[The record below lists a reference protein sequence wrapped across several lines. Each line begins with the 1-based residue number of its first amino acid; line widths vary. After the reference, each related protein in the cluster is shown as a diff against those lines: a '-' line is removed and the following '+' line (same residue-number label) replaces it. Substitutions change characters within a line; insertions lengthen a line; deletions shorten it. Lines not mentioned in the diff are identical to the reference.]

1 MYSCRR
7 KIKNAKRDSSGI
19 MVFIKKRLSKN
30 IEIVENNVE
39 DILWL
44 KANCQ
49 NGQNTVDIYFC
60 CTYILPKSSCRYQ
73 LEDVSK
79 LDILQNNVI
88 EFKNKG
94 HVIIL
99 GDINCR
105 TGTEDDFID
114 VPQVNNFVPAP
125 GDEDLHID
133 DVISVNNYVNKHRR
147 SEDNVVNEYGGDL
160 LKMCNTDNIFIVN
173 GRIGNDPECKLTC
186 HTSRGQS
193 VVDYFI
199 VNGTLL
205 KNIKMFAVSELTPL
219 SDHCSVSIQLNLDRD
234 LCPKNRDNKC
244 TTRSY
249 YKWKDEDK
257 NRYIE
262 VIN

>member
-1 MYSCRR
+1 MNGFANWKRKHKDFIHLLQTNDIVSLAETWLNDIECALIHREFSKDYKVMYSCRR
-7 KIKNAKRDSSGI
+7 KKKNAKRDSGGI

-49 NGQNTVDIYFC
+49 NSQNTVDIYFC
-60 CTYILPKSSCRYQ
+60 CTYISPKSFCRYQ

-79 LDILQNNVI
+79 LDTLHNNVI
-88 EFKNKG
+88 KFKNKG

-114 VPQVNNFVPAP
+114 VPQENNFVLAP

-147 SEDNVVNEYGGDL
+147 SEDNVVNEYG
-160 LKMCNTDNIFIVN
+160 
-173 GRIGNDPECKLTC
+173 
-186 HTSRGQS
+186 
-193 VVDYFI
+193 
-199 VNGTLL
+199 
-205 KNIKMFAVSELTPL
+205 
-219 SDHCSVSIQLNLDRD
+219 RD
-234 LCPKNRDNKC
+234 C
-244 TTRSY
+244 
-249 YKWKDEDK
+249 
-257 NRYIE
+257 
-262 VIN
+262 